1 VSEGVAIAVEAVDDH
16 RSQLGENPHWDAAA
30 GVLQHVD
37 IAAGVLHRVDVRSGG
52 REQLALGG
60 EVGFAVPRRS
70 GGLIH
75 GRDRQI
81 VLRDTDGGERGVA
94 EVERGE
100 PENRLNDGKAD
111 ATGRLWAGTM
121 SKRREPGRAALY
133 RLDADGELTV
143 ALPAQTLANGLGW
156 SPDDEAM
163 YFIDSVEQRV
173 DVLDFDAA
181 AGTLSARRPL
191 CAIDPADGLPDGLTV
206 DAEGGVWVALFG
218 GGCVRRYAPDGAL
231 EEVVPLPTS
240 NPTSLAFGG
249 EGLDELYVTTA
260 RHKLT
265 PEQLA
270 GEPLAG
276 ALLRLRPG
284 VRGRLP
290 GLYAG

>member
-1 VSEGVAIAVEAVDDH
+1 MSGGTAVAVEAVDEH

-37 IAAGVLHRVDVRSGG
+37 IAVGVLHRVDVRSGARG
-52 REQLALGG
+52 QTPLGG
-60 EVGFAVPRRS
+60 EVGFAVPRRG
-70 GGLIH
+70 GGLIY
-75 GRDRQI
+75 GRDREI
-81 VLRDTDGGERGVA
+81 VLREVDGSERVVA
-94 EVERGE
+94 EVEQGE
-100 PENRLNDGKAD
+100 AENRFNDGKAD

-121 SKRREPGRAALY
+121 SKRRKPAMAALY
-133 RLDADGELTV
+133 RLDPDGEPAV
-143 ALPAQTLANGLGW
+143 ALPGQTLANGLGW
-156 SPDDEAM
+156 SPDRAAM

-173 DVLDFDAA
+173 DVLDFDLA
-181 AGTLSARRPL
+181 AGALSGRRPL

-218 GGCVRRYAPDGAL
+218 GGCVRRYAPDGELAA
-231 EEVVPLPTS
+231 EVPLPAT

-249 EGLDELYVTTA
+249 EALDELYVTTA

-270 GEPLAG
+270 AEPLAG

-284 VRGRLP
+284 VQGVAP
-290 GLYAG
+290 NLYAG